1 MLLASQSA
9 RVCTKCRNDLR
20 FLFNIGLCGSST
32 ATRHQLLARRRGLE
46 RRTSATPF
54 CTGPARKAEGTQR
67 KKEDDSEISEE
78 DRIYAEN
85 QKAVLEHLER
95 ALGRPIEDAIQE
107 DELKVS
113 NESSGEDVEVVTH
126 NTPVIESEQD
136 SIAAARN
143 AGADSATVAREARQV
158 HGYTLPDGVLEEH
171 EFKVYKRLYGD
182 PEDPEPLIEEDD
194 GRGGV
199 PILGLDLLDKHGDP
213 VQHDAVETV
222 PRDNRRSRRLR
233 ARQQLAAERADGAET
248 DDIDI
253 TGVLESDETEVVT
266 QQGRLQSVVEAL
278 GANLVSRNES
288 QDFYD
293 EDAEDTD
300 PFERSHPLT
309 SLGKFKTSPS
319 TVQLPHEGFVL
330 PLNEVMSA
338 YSNKQL
344 KDTSERTFGGPGLPN
359 SPLTPRIG
367 RNGPQVAVAL
377 EASQFAMGEMEA
389 NAFMTAVMPPAYA
402 AIMSALTET
411 RRRLG
416 TSWLNELLAKEGGPR
431 ILDAG
436 AGGAG
441 ILAWNEIVKAHW
453 HSMHDSNDHPPAP
466 ASKAVVLAGSSPLR
480 HRGLALLENTTFIP
494 RLPDYV
500 HTRNAAA
507 LDDDRP
513 AQQRKQFDVVIAPYT
528 LLPFKED
535 WEKRQY
541 VHNLWS
547 LTNSGG
553 GIIILLEKGTSRGFE
568 AVAEARETLL
578 QRCIATPPE
587 QSTHYS
593 LHPTAD
599 DTLDQKIESMIIAPC
614 TNHERC
620 PMYKVP
626 GRSRGRKDSCSFQQ
640 RYIRP
645 PQLQRLL
652 GARDRNHDDVDFSY
666 ISVMK
671 GRDLRRHDI
680 TTFLHIQDPLSSTLR
695 SDTTPPPQPTN
706 TEAWLQ
712 HSQAGFSD
720 VTPSATD
727 LASAASSTKVA
738 TTVPNLPFPSTHNL
752 SRIVFPPIKRRG
764 HILLDMCTPMGT
776 IERWTVPRSFG
787 NLAFRDARKSRWGDL
802 WALGAKTRVPRV
814 VKVGGP
820 GSKEERRLGRGKDG
834 RLKAQAER
842 THEKM
847 MEREED
853 EREEAREELLDE
865 IDGLGHAEQEVDE
878 GGEMEMPLVIRQAIK
893 RAEAHA
899 KANAQSTSQE
909 HRAPVRLKSV
919 PRDSAGEP
927 IDAGLVAEW
936 EQEFEEDRRMQSDG
950 KRKSGAGRAS
960 KAAKK
965 EQKRRF
971 FEATG
976 QDGKA

>member
-1 MLLASQSA
+1 MLLASRSA
-9 RVCTKCRNDLR
+9 RLCTKCRSDLQS
-20 FLFNIGLCGSST
+20 LFEVSFCGPKPV
-32 ATRHQLLARRRGLE
+32 TRPRWAAKRRGLT
-46 RRTSATPF
+46 RPTGATSFSTR
-54 CTGPARKAEGTQR
+54 PANRAEGTQIQG
-67 KKEDDSEISEE
+67 DDGNEISEE
-78 DRIYAEN
+78 DRIYTEN
-85 QKAVLEHLER
+85 QKAALEHLER
-95 ALGRPIEDAIQE
+95 ALGRPIGDAIQE
-107 DELKVS
+107 DELHAS
-113 NESSGEDVEVVTH
+113 NEDNGKDEEVITH
-126 NTPVIESEQD
+126 DIPVIEPEED
-136 SIAAARN
+136 LVTAARN

-158 HGYTLPDGVLEEH
+158 HGYTLPDGVLDEH
-171 EFKVYKRLYGD
+171 EVKVYKRLYGD
-182 PEDPEPLIEEDD
+182 PEEPEASFEEEDGGD
-194 GRGGV
+194 GV
-199 PILGLDLLDKHGDP
+199 SILDSELLDKHGDP
-213 VQHDAVETV
+213 VQYDAIE
-222 PRDNRRSRRLR
+222 PASRDNRRSRRLR
-233 ARQQLAAERADGAET
+233 ARQQLAAEQAEGAEA
-248 DDIDI
+248 DDAES
-253 TGVLESDETEVVT
+253 TGVSEPDVT
-266 QQGRLQSVVEAL
+266 AFVPQQGRLQSVVEAL
-278 GANLVSRNES
+278 GANLVSRDDF

-300 PFERSHPLT
+300 TFERSHPLT

-319 TVQLPHEGFVL
+319 TIQLPNKGFVL
-330 PLNEVMSA
+330 PLDEVMST

-402 AIMSALTET
+402 AIMSVLTET
-411 RRRLG
+411 RKRLG
-416 TSWLNELLAKEGGPR
+416 TTWLNDLLAKDGGPR
-431 ILDAG
+431 VLDAG

-453 HSMHDSNDHPPAP
+453 QSMHDTYDHPPPP

-480 HRGLALLENTTFIP
+480 HRGLAMLENTTFVP

-500 HTRNAAA
+500 HTRNTAT

-535 WEKRQY
+535 WEMRQY

-547 LTNSGG
+547 LTSSEG
-553 GIIILLEKGTSRGFE
+553 GILILLEKGTSRGFE

-578 QRCIATPPE
+578 QRCIATPPG

-593 LHPTAD
+593 LHPTAE

-626 GRSRGRKDSCSFQQ
+626 GRSRGRKDSCTFQQ

-666 ISVMK
+666 LSVMK

-680 TTFLHIQDPLSSTLR
+680 TTFSHIQDSLASTLR
-695 SDTTPPPQPTN
+695 SDSTPPPQPTN

-720 VTPSATD
+720 VTPTATD
-727 LASAASSTKVA
+727 PTSALSSNNVA
-738 TTVPNLPFPSTHNL
+738 TTASKFPFPATHNL
-752 SRIVFPPIKRRG
+752 PRLVFPPIKRRG

-820 GSKEERRLGRGKDG
+820 GSKEEKRLGRGKDG

-842 THEKM
+842 IHEKM
-847 MEREED
+847 LEREED
-853 EREEAREELLDE
+853 EREEMLDQ
-865 IDGLGHAEQEVDE
+865 IDAHEEQEVDE
-878 GGEMEMPLVIRQAIK
+878 DGEMEMPSVVRQAIK
-893 RAEAHA
+893 RAEKH
-899 KANAQSTSQE
+899 ANAEAQDEIPRQAAVGRK
-909 HRAPVRLKSV
+909 HV
-919 PRDSAGEP
+919 PRDSVGEP
-927 IDAGLVAEW
+927 IDADLVAEW
-936 EQEFEEDRRMQSDG
+936 EQQFNEDRQMQSAE

>member
-1 MLLASQSA
+1 MLLASRSA
-9 RVCTKCRNDLR
+9 RLCTKCRSDLQI
-20 FLFNIGLCGSST
+20 LFEVGFCGSKP
-32 ATRHQLLARRRGLE
+32 ATRPRWANKRRGLKIP
-46 RRTSATPF
+46 RGASSFSTR
-54 CTGPARKAEGTQR
+54 PANRAEWIQE
-67 KKEDDSEISEE
+67 KKEDVNETSEE
-78 DRIYAEN
+78 DRIYTEN
-85 QKAVLEHLER
+85 QKAALEHLER

-107 DELKVS
+107 DELHAS
-113 NESSGEDVEVVTH
+113 NEDNGKDEEVVTH
-126 NTPVIESEQD
+126 DTPVVDPEED
-136 SIAAARN
+136 LVTAARD
-143 AGADSATVAREARQV
+143 AGADSATIAREARQV
-158 HGYTLPDGVLEEH
+158 HGYTLPDGVLDEH
-171 EFKVYKRLYGD
+171 EVKIYKRLYGD
-182 PEDPEPLIEEDD
+182 PEEPEALIEEEDGDD
-194 GRGGV
+194 GV
-199 PILGLDLLDKHGDP
+199 SIIDSELLDKHGDP
-213 VQHDAVETV
+213 VQYDAIDPV

-233 ARQQLAAERADGAET
+233 ARQQLAAEQAEAAEADDVES
-248 DDIDI
+248 
-253 TGVLESDETEVVT
+253 TGVSEPDETAFVP

-278 GANLVSRNES
+278 GANLVSRDES

-300 PFERSHPLT
+300 TFERSHPLT

-319 TVQLPHEGFVL
+319 TLQLPQEGFVL
-330 PLNEVMSA
+330 PLDEVMST

-389 NAFMTAVMPPAYA
+389 NAFMTAVMPPAYTA
-402 AIMSALTET
+402 VMSVLTET
-411 RRRLG
+411 RKRLG
-416 TSWLNELLAKEGGPR
+416 TSWLNDLLAKDGGPR

-453 HSMHDSNDHPPAP
+453 QSMHDTHDHPPPP

-480 HRGLALLENTTFIP
+480 HRGLAMLENTTFVP

-500 HTRNAAA
+500 HTRSTAT

-535 WEKRQY
+535 WEMRQY

-547 LTNSGG
+547 LTSSEG
-553 GIIILLEKGTSRGFE
+553 GILILLEKGTSRGFE

-578 QRCIATPPE
+578 QRCIATPPG

-593 LHPTAD
+593 LHPTAEEN
-599 DTLDQKIESMIIAPC
+599 LDQKVESMIVAPC

-671 GRDLRRHDI
+671 GRDLRRHEI
-680 TTFLHIQDPLSSTLR
+680 TTFSQIQDSLASPTR
-695 SDTTPPPQPTN
+695 SESTPPPQSTN

-720 VTPSATD
+720 ITPSATD
-727 LASAASSTKVA
+727 PTSASSSNEVV
-738 TTVPNLPFPSTHNL
+738 TTSPKFPFPATHNL
-752 SRIVFPPIKRRG
+752 PRLVFPPIKRRG

-787 NLAFRDARKSRWGDL
+787 GQAFRDARKSRWGDL

-820 GSKEERRLGRGKDG
+820 GSKEEKRLGRGKDG

-842 THEKM
+842 IHEKM
-847 MEREED
+847 LEREED
-853 EREEAREELLDE
+853 EREEMLDQ
-865 IDGLGHAEQEVDE
+865 IDAHEEQEVDE
-878 GGEMEMPLVIRQAIK
+878 DDEMEMPSVVRQAIK
-893 RAEAHA
+893 RAE
-899 KANAQSTSQE
+899 KYANAEARDEIPKQAVVGRK
-909 HRAPVRLKSV
+909 HV

-927 IDAGLVAEW
+927 IDADLVAQW
-936 EQEFEEDRRMQSDG
+936 EQQFEEDRRLQSPE